1 MYQNLSVSIAQAD
14 VDAVFAAI
22 ATLEEKLPFLIT
34 LESQERRAITKL
46 GSRSA
51 DFVKDA
57 LEAVIALPTVV
68 PSSFNIEEFKKD
80 AALFEFLSRIKF
92 KLDILCEKVDHTHMA
107 SGNEA
112 MTSALETYSY
122 VRTASKRTPGLQ
134 SVADKLQDRFRKQGR
149 RRNGDVSSDAPK

>member
-1 MYQNLSVSIAQAD
+1 MYQNLSVTLAQAD

-22 ATLEEKLPFLIT
+22 KTLEEKLPFLIT
-34 LESQERRAITKL
+34 LEPEERRTLIKL

-57 LEAVIALPTVV
+57 LEAVIAVPTVV
-68 PSSFNIEEFKKD
+68 PASFNVEEFKKD
-80 AALFEFLSRIKF
+80 ASLFELLSSVKF
-92 KLDILCEKVDHTHMA
+92 KLDMLCEKVDHTYMA

-112 MTSALETYSY
+112 MTSALETYAY

-134 SVADKLQDRFRKQGR
+134 SVADKLHDRFKGQGR
-149 RRNGDVSSDAPK
+149 RKRDGGDTPT